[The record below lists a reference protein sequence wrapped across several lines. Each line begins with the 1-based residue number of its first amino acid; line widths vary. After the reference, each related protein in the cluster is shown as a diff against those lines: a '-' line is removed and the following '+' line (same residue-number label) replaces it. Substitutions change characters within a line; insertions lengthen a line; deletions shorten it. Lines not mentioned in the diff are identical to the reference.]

1 MLPTQH
7 IRYSL
12 ESRIVKCC
20 FLELN
25 LGRCEAVWIAV
36 VRTSDVRT
44 ATNLH
49 PQSRCQ
55 AVTCCFI
62 PAEARRSGFGLL
74 GAVVFV
80 SWLSSCLLSFHEEAA
95 GDLRR
100 GWLRCWHLL
109 APQWVVGGVGFCSGA
124 DRAWMCGGGARGGVR
139 GAGGG
144 SEGRRV
150 GKGGVSTGR
159 S

>member
-25 LGRCEAVWIAV
+25 LGRCEAVLIAV

-55 AVTCCFI
+55 AVTCCFV

-74 GAVVFV
+74 GAVVLFHGCRAV
-80 SWLSSCLLSFHEEAA
+80 CSLSMKRQQAIC
-95 GDLRR
+95 
-100 GWLRCWHLL
+100 
-109 APQWVVGGVGFCSGA
+109 VVGGCGVGICLLRWG
-124 DRAWMCGGGARGGVR
+124 WMERWGF
-139 GAGGG
+139 
-144 SEGRRV
+144 V
-150 GKGGVSTGR
+150 GEV
-159 S
+159 